1 MTVAVAGPTS
11 HWYDLLPGYLVIG
24 LEIGC
29 TMSPMQTIA
38 TRWRRPITGI
48 PSGRNL
54 LMRRPSVRA
63 KFLGHRTK

>member
-1 MTVAVAGPTS
+1 
-11 HWYDLLPGYLVIG
+11 
-24 LEIGC
+24 
-29 TMSPMQTIA
+29 MSPMQTIA